1 MPTEELSPAP
11 PKPTLP
17 PFWKGLMRVTF
28 AVTLLLFLT
37 PTFYALKYY
46 IIDKPREDA
55 LQAGTLNDP
64 ALPHADYLPRLERH
78 ARDADPAARQ
88 QAVTRIGTVLREPYI
103 SLKRPIEC
111 LSAKATLSSLAARD
125 PDPAVRAAAS
135 EELGKVAQGGAV
147 IRR

>member
-1 MPTEELSPAP
+1 
-11 PKPTLP
+11 
-17 PFWKGLMRVTF
+17 MRVTF
-28 AVTLLLFLT
+28 AITLLLFLT

-46 IIDKPREDA
+46 AADKPREDA
-55 LQAGTLNDP
+55 LQAGTLSDP
-64 ALPHADYLPRLERH
+64 ALPHAEYLPRLERH
-78 ARDADPAARQ
+78 ARDANPAVRL
-88 QAVTRIGTVLREPYI
+88 QAAGRIGAVLREPYI

-111 LSAKATLSSLAARD
+111 LSAKATLSELAARD

>member
-1 MPTEELSPAP
+1 
-11 PKPTLP
+11 
-17 PFWKGLMRVTF
+17 MRVTF

-46 IIDKPREDA
+46 ALDKPREDT
-55 LQAGTLNDP
+55 LQVGTLNDP
-64 ALPHADYLPRLERH
+64 ALPQADYLPRLERH
-78 ARDADPAARQ
+78 ARAASPAVRLQAAR
-88 QAVTRIGTVLREPYI
+88 RIGAVLGQPYV
-103 SLKRPIEC
+103 SLQRPIEC
-111 LSAKATLSSLAARD
+111 LSAKATLSDLAARD